1 MCVGLK
7 FSEKPVFV
15 EPDVHFSLKSLI
27 IVFIDKY
34 LSNIRLICKLPGENK
49 ALEFL
54 KNEQIRK
61 YSGKI
66 LKFQCY

>member
-54 KNEQIRK
+54 KMNKLENIQAK
-61 YSGKI
+61 Y
-66 LKFQCY
+66 